1 MPTPEVETFAKPIP
15 APLEIPVGSPGG
27 ASSVTSPG
35 SASSFGA
42 GRRRSSGRPV
52 QVINKDLLD
61 AKSGHLPPKLT
72 KGEKRKKEQM
82 RRKMTNRMKYCTTIV
97 RELTSGK
104 NQQIAWPFMS
114 PVNPVELGIVD
125 YFTVLEAKGIAP
137 MDLGTLKANLDIR
150 HYDTPEEFH
159 HAIGNLFKACFAY
172 NPEGNAIHDLGAQLL
187 AEYKE
192 MMEHEPEVYNPSPDS
207 GFWLNRPFL
216 ASHTPRRFRAGQL
229 TTPAELTTCVCLP
242 VLHMFGSVY

>member
-1 MPTPEVETFAKPIP
+1 MHPPLIGIRLLMPDALPRLPRLPFFLLLRGIVADEMPTPEVETFAKPIP
-15 APLEIPVGSPGG
+15 TPLEIPVGRPDG
-27 ASSVTSPG
+27 ASSVTRSSRVG
-35 SASSFGA
+35 SFGA
-42 GRRRSSGRPV
+42 VHRRCSGRPV

-61 AKSGHLPPKLT
+61 AKCGHLPSKLT

-104 NQQIAWPFMS
+104 NQQIAWPFMT

-125 YFTVLEAKGIAP
+125 YLTVLEAKGIAP
-137 MDLGTLKANLDIR
+137 MDLGTLKANLDER

-159 HAIGNLFKACFAY
+159 HDIGNLFKACFAY

-187 AEYKE
+187 AEYKGMIE
-192 MMEHEPEVYNPSPDS
+192 REPEV
-207 GFWLNRPFL
+207 
-216 ASHTPRRFRAGQL
+216 
-229 TTPAELTTCVCLP
+229 
-242 VLHMFGSVY
+242 